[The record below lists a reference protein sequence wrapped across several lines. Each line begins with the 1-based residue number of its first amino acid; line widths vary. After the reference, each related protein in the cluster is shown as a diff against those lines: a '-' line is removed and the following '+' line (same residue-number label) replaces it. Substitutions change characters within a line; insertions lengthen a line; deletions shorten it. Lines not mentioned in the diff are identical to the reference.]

1 VDSTVP
7 IRRLAAECLG
17 TAFLLA
23 TIVGSGIMGER
34 LSGSNEALA
43 LLCNSLA
50 TGAILIVLISVFG
63 QVSGAHLNP
72 AVTLAFMVRREIG
85 PTMAVAY
92 MGSQL
97 VGAVAGTLA
106 AHVMFEQSVLQLATQ
121 HRSGAGLWFSEALAT
136 FGLVLAIMGT
146 LRWKSEMVPISVGL
160 YIGSA
165 YWFTAS
171 TSFANPAV
179 TVARSITDTFAGIH
193 PADVLSFI
201 VFQTLGALLAALLCG
216 VLFDRPTPM
225 PVKEPR
231 TADGLNAGS

>member
-106 AHVMFEQSVLQLATQ
+106 AHVMFEACVRLAHSAVHGSRSAMSALGHKLTSARYLGMSALPPKADFLSV
-121 HRSGAGLWFSEALAT
+121 E
-136 FGLVLAIMGT
+136 V
-146 LRWKSEMVPISVGL
+146 
-160 YIGSA
+160 
-165 YWFTAS
+165 
-171 TSFANPAV
+171 
-179 TVARSITDTFAGIH
+179 
-193 PADVLSFI
+193 DV
-201 VFQTLGALLAALLCG
+201 C
-216 VLFDRPTPM
+216 
-225 PVKEPR
+225 
-231 TADGLNAGS
+231 